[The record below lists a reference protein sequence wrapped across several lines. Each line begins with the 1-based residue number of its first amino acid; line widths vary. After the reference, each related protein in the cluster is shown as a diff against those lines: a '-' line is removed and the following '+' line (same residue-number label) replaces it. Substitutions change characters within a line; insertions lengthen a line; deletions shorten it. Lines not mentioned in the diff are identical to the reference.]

1 MALKRNKKGKINTM
15 EWLGVLILAILV
27 GLTFFLRNKGGG
39 G

>member
-1 MALKRNKKGKINTM
+1 M

-27 GLTFFLRNKGGG
+27 GLTFVLRNKGGG